1 MYQYKLDFINND
13 LLSVLEK
20 MGLDVIEDS
29 FDGKTT
35 FDVYTHENL
44 DGLLEQYEIP
54 FSKNRVEDS
63 GWEHYWKQFLKPSVL
78 VDGISCYY
86 DENDKI
92 PSTKSIK
99 LIPALA
105 FGTGTHPTTRLAA
118 KLIKNIAN
126 GKTFLD
132 VGCGS
137 GILSILALLSGATGY
152 YAFDSDK
159 MAVFNAKSNLELNN
173 VSPSYLWCG
182 DADSIRSGFYADIVC
197 ANIISSVLLKI
208 NTKLLEFAGTYIIL
222 SGIQDDEM
230 EYFKNNFDF
239 SNFYIECEVHEN
251 GWGALRLCR

>member
-1 MYQYKLDFINND
+1 MYQYKLDFINNN
-13 LLSVLEK
+13 LLSVLKK
-20 MGLDVIEDS
+20 MELDVIEDS

-44 DGLLEQYEIP
+44 DSLLEQYDIP
-54 FSKNRVEDS
+54 FFKTCVEDS
-63 GWEHYWKQFLKPSVL
+63 GWEDYWKQFLKPSVL
-78 VDGISCYY
+78 VEGISCYY
-86 DENDKI
+86 DEKDKI
-92 PSTKSIK
+92 PTDKSIK

-118 KLIKNIAN
+118 KLIKDIAY
-126 GKTFLD
+126 GKMFLD

-137 GILSILALLSGATGY
+137 GILSVFASLCGATGY

-173 VSPSYLWCG
+173 ISPGYLWCG
-182 DADSIRSGFYADIVC
+182 DVDSMRSGFNADIVC

-239 SNFYIECEVHEN
+239 SSFYIEYEVHEN